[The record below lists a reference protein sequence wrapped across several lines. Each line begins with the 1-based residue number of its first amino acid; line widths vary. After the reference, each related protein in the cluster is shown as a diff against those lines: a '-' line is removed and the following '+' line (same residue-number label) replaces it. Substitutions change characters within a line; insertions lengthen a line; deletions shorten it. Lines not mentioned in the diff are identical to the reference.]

1 MLHHLDQERPCNGV
15 KSLGDI
21 NFQQY
26 SRELPA
32 VQPTARQLHGAE
44 IVMDGLSP
52 IVGRFPCG
60 AGQVILGGELK
71 QRLRHGRFAEKTSQ
85 NTVPAD
91 LLERKTLFRL
101 KKETEK
107 YGL

>member
-32 VQPTARQLHGAE
+32 VQPTARQSHGSE

-71 QRLRHGRFAEKTSQ
+71 QGLQWNLIYMCDVFFAR
-85 NTVPAD
+85 V
-91 LLERKTLFRL
+91 TLISF
-101 KKETEK
+101 
-107 YGL
+107 